1 MKKICLLGDSI
12 RMGYDDYVKEELKE
26 CEVYYDPEDNG
37 RFTAYTIW
45 MFNQLNSKY
54 GPFDVVHFNNG
65 YWDMNRE
72 GPNGEPQTPVDEYV
86 SNFKRLIEIIRS
98 TGATPI
104 FATTTPIFDTPKKDG
119 EFEATNYKNE
129 WVLTYNKA
137 AIKLMKEENVIVNDL
152 YSLMEKEPRYSKCYD
167 SLHLTEE
174 GYRKCAKQVA
184 KIVRSILINK

>member
-26 CEVYYDPEDNG
+26 FEVYFDSEDNG
-37 RFTAYTIW
+37 RFIAYTIW

-72 GPNGEPQTPVDEYV
+72 GPNGEPQTPVKEYV
-86 SNFKRLIEIIRS
+86 DSLKRLIDMIRS
-98 TGATPI
+98 TGAIPI
-104 FATTTPIFDTPKKDG
+104 FATTTPIYDTPKKEG

-129 WVLTYNKA
+129 WVLAYNRA
-137 AIKLMKEENVIVNDL
+137 ALDLMKKEKVIVNDL
-152 YSLMEKEPRYSKCYD
+152 FSLMEKEERYGKCYD
-167 SLHLTEE
+167 SLHLREDE
-174 GYRKCAKQVA
+174 YKKCAKQVA
-184 KIVRSILINK
+184 DTIRKALK

>member
-26 CEVYYDPEDNG
+26 FEVYYDSEDNG
-37 RFTAYTIW
+37 RFIAYTIW

-72 GPNGEPQTPVDEYV
+72 GPNGEPQTPVKEYV
-86 SNFKRLIEIIRS
+86 DSLKRLIDMVRS
-98 TGATPI
+98 TGAIPI
-104 FATTTPIFDTPKKDG
+104 FATTTPIYDTPIKEV

-129 WVLTYNKA
+129 WVLTYNRA
-137 AIKLMKEENVIVNDL
+137 ALDLMKKEKVIVNDL
-152 YSLMEKEPRYSKCYD
+152 YSLMEKEERYGKCYD
-167 SLHLTEE
+167 SLHLREDE
-174 GYRKCAKQVA
+174 YRKCAKQVA
-184 KIVRSILINK
+184 DVIRKALK

>member
-1 MKKICLLGDSI
+1 
-12 RMGYDDYVKEELKE
+12 
-26 CEVYYDPEDNG
+26 
-37 RFTAYTIW
+37 

-72 GPNGEPQTPVDEYV
+72 GPNGEPQTPIKEYV
-86 SNFKRLIEIIRS
+86 DSLKRLIDMVRS
-98 TGATPI
+98 TGAIPI
-104 FATTTPIFDTPKKDG
+104 FATTTPIYDTPIKER

-129 WVLTYNKA
+129 WVLAYNRA
-137 AIKLMKEENVIVNDL
+137 ALDLMKKENVVVNDL

-174 GYRKCAKQVA
+174 GYKKCAKQVA
-184 KIVRSILINK
+184 SIIRSILTNK